1 MKFRYPITPQY
12 ISDWGLNHALR
23 EVISNGYDAE
33 TEHGARC
40 TVAYNAAKQTLTVKN
55 EGVKVDPQA
64 LYFGESTKRGD
75 SRFVG
80 QYGEGLKLAML
91 VFARSNLSVTIK
103 NGRFESWRP
112 MLEKDGLGVESL
124 CVEITKTNRNDNDFE
139 VVVPNISEES
149 WETIQGWFLKLKPPS
164 ERHMVRAG
172 ELLDDPEFTGKIY
185 VRGVYVTTRPQYEF
199 GYNFL
204 HVDTGRDRRIPSTH
218 DMDWAISSMWTELAA
233 RADAKLLA
241 RMYKAFEREC
251 AEQDVFQFV
260 QPDSLAEKML
270 ALFHC
275 EYGDDAVPVTGVVEG
290 HGLEHLGRLPITLPT
305 RLVGLLRRK
314 IAAPEQLLR
323 EYSQKVE
330 ERFALS
336 ALDEDETANFRAAM
350 DLLRPEVPNID
361 ARAVIVRFA
370 SNEVEGL
377 HSGEQIYIARHTLKD
392 FGKLAMLLV
401 HEFAHDDGVDGTSS
415 HVHAIHRLS
424 ERVINAL
431 WRRLQKAGPRRV
443 P

>member
-23 EVISNGYDAE
+23 EVIANGYDAE
-33 TEHGARC
+33 TEHGSKC
-40 TVAYNAAKQTLTVKN
+40 TVAYNHAKQTLVVKN
-55 EGVKVDPQA
+55 ENVKVDVHA
-64 LYFGESTKRGD
+64 LYFGESSKRGD

-91 VFARSNLSVTIK
+91 VFARSNIPVTIK
-103 NGRFESWRP
+103 NGRFESWKP
-112 MLEKDGLGVESL
+112 LLEKDNLGVESL
-124 CVEITKTNRNDNDFE
+124 CVEITQTNRNNNDFE
-139 VVVPNISEES
+139 VVVPGISEEG
-149 WETIQGWFLKLKPPS
+149 WETIQGWFLKLKAPC
-164 ERHMVRAG
+164 ERHVARAG
-172 ELLDDPEFTGKIY
+172 ELLDDPEFTGKIF

-218 DMDWAISSMWTELAA
+218 DMDWAISSMWTELAS
-233 RADAKLLA
+233 RAEAKLLA

-251 AEQDVFQFV
+251 AEQDVFQYV
-260 QPDSLAEKML
+260 HPDALAEKML
-270 ALFHC
+270 ALFHG

-314 IAAPEQLLR
+314 IATPEQLLR

-336 ALDEDETANFRAAM
+336 ALDEDETANFRAAV

-361 ARAVIVRFA
+361 VRAVVVRFA

-401 HEFAHDDGVDGTSS
+401 HEFAHDEGVDGTSS

-424 ERVINAL
+424 ESAINAL
-431 WRRLQKAGPRRV
+431 WRRLQKAAPKAIG
-443 P
+443 

>member
-12 ISDWGLNHALR
+12 VSDWGLNHALR

-33 TEHGARC
+33 AEHGATC
-40 TVAYNAAKQTLTVKN
+40 SVAYNAAKQTLVVKN
-55 EGVKVDPQA
+55 ENVNVDVHA
-64 LYFGESTKRGD
+64 LYFGESSKRGD

-91 VFARSNLSVTIK
+91 VFARSNIPVVIK
-103 NGRFESWRP
+103 NGRFESWKP
-112 MLEKDGLGVESL
+112 LLEKDGLGVESL

-139 VVVPNISEES
+139 VIVPGITEEG
-149 WETIQGWFLKLKPPS
+149 WETIQSWFLKLKTPC
-164 ERHMVRAG
+164 ERHVARAG
-172 ELLDDPEFTGKIY
+172 ELLDDPEFTGRIY

-218 DMDWAISSMWTELAA
+218 DVDWAISSMWAELAS

-251 AEQDVFQFV
+251 AEQDVFQYV
-260 QPDSLAEKML
+260 RPDELAEKML

-275 EYGDDAVPVTGVVEG
+275 EYGDDAVPVMGTVEG
-290 HGLEHLGRLPITLPT
+290 QGLEHLGKVPVTLPT
-305 RLVGLLRRK
+305 RLVGLLRQR
-314 IAAPEQLLR
+314 IASPEQMIR
-323 EYSQKVE
+323 EYSQRVE

-336 ALDEDETANFRAAM
+336 ALAEDEAANFRAALA
-350 DLLRPEVPNID
+350 LLRPEVPNID
-361 ARAVIVRFA
+361 SRALVVRFA
-370 SNEVEGL
+370 SNEVDGL
-377 HSGEQIYIARHTLKD
+377 HSGEEVYIARHTLKD
-392 FGKLAMLLV
+392 FGKLSMLLV

-415 HVHAIHRLS
+415 HVRAIHRLS

-431 WRRLQKAGPRRV
+431 WRRLQKAGA
-443 P
+443 